1 MKVNKMNNKNNN
13 FLNIIYDVIQK
24 NSLNLEFIFYK
35 NEDLNEL
42 LDISNKTFKIILKEW
57 EDNLNNNSTAKI
69 NRTLNS
75 EELKDINNSKI
86 YVNLTN
92 LELDLNVGLYKFELI
107 STEDSVNNT
116 EIQATINITESIN
129 K

>member
-42 LDISNKTFKIILKEW
+42 LDINNKTFKIILKEW
-57 EDNLNNNSTAKI
+57 EDNLNNNSAAKL
-69 NRTLNS
+69 NRVLNS

-92 LELDLNVGLYKFELI
+92 SELDLNVGLYKFELI
-107 STEDSVNNT
+107 STEDGINNT
-116 EIQATINITESIN
+116 ETQATINIIESIN

>member
-1 MKVNKMNNKNNN
+1 MKVNKMNNKDNN
-13 FLNIIYDVIQK
+13 FLKIIYDVIQK

-57 EDNLNNNSTAKI
+57 EDNLNNNSAAKI
-69 NRTLNS
+69 NRVLNL

-92 LELDLNVGLYKFELI
+92 LELDLIVGLYKFELI
-107 STEDSVNNT
+107 STEDGINNT

>member
-57 EDNLNNNSTAKI
+57 EDNLNNNSAAKL
-69 NRTLNS
+69 NRVLNS

-92 LELDLNVGLYKFELI
+92 SELDLNVGLYKFELI
-107 STEDSVNNT
+107 STEDGINNT
-116 EIQATINITESIN
+116 ETQATINIIESIN

>member
-57 EDNLNNNSTAKI
+57 EDNLNNNSAAKV

-92 LELDLNVGLYKFELI
+92 SELDLNVGLYKFELI
-107 STEDSVNNT
+107 STENGINNT